1 MNTVVKTR
9 RLTLRAMQEKD
20 TENILDLLT
29 NAEIARNYM
38 LPDYEKR
45 EDALPLAQR
54 MIALSCDDSRIV
66 TGIDLDGQIIG
77 WINETGKE
85 NGSVELGYIIHPAH
99 HNCGYCSEALAAL
112 IGQLFEMGY
121 DRVFCGAFEENPA
134 SLRVM
139 EKCGMTPMTLTEE
152 LEYRGKVHTILY
164 REILKTK

>member
-1 MNTVVKTR
+1 MNTTIR
-9 RLTLRAMQEKD
+9 TQRLTLRAMQAED
-20 TENILDLLT
+20 TERILDLLT

-54 MIALSCDDSRIV
+54 MIDLSCDDSRIV
-66 TGIDLDGQIIG
+66 VGIDLNGEIIG

-85 NGSVELGYIIHPAH
+85 NGSVELGYIIHPVH
-99 HNCGYCSEALAAL
+99 HNRGYCSEALTRVIA
-112 IGQLFEMGY
+112 QLFEMGY

-139 EKCGMTPMTLTEE
+139 EKCGMMPMMLTEE

-164 REILKTK
+164 REILKNK